1 MRESSGPG
9 QEPSPLGKGTHAR
22 ALDALLGATRAI
34 VLRAVAQRPD
44 STTGE
49 ISRATRVAPATASH
63 HTSVLRQA
71 GLITTQR
78 TGGSVHHRLAPL
90 GESLL
95 GQRGQDF

>member
-9 QEPSPLGKGTHAR
+9 REPSPLGSEAHAR

-34 VLRAVAQRPD
+34 VLRAVAQRPG

-49 ISRATRVAPATASH
+49 ISRAARVAPATASH

-95 GQRGQDF
+95 GRSQDS